1 MPAIHWWILAALT
14 VAAPPL
20 SAQSREIQLLDYHA
34 GVPGTWTSRAP
45 SSSSRLA
52 EFVVPATVAGTA
64 EVVVFFF
71 GPQQRPNVDANLTRW
86 RGQFSNP
93 DNSPVAQLVSRD
105 SSGAFPLTFAE
116 YRGTYRRGI
125 GAGSADSVKT
135 GQALIASIVET
146 PKGVMFIQLFGTAA
160 RVEAE
165 RETFVRFVKG
175 IK

>member
-1 MPAIHWWILAALT
+1 MISFRALRALLLTFIASPLAAQSNE
-14 VAAPPL
+14 VA
-20 SAQSREIQLLDYHA
+20 LLDYHA
-34 GVPGTWTSRAP
+34 PVPGGWTSRPP

-71 GPQQRPNVDANLTRW
+71 GPKQKPNVDANLTRW

-93 DNSPVAQLVSRD
+93 DSSPVAQVVTRD

-125 GAGSADSVKT
+125 GAGSADSVKA

-146 PKGVMFIQLFGTAA
+146 QKGVMFVQLFGTAT
-160 RVEAE
+160 RVDAE
-165 RETFVRFVKG
+165 KDTFTRFVKG
-175 IK
+175 IR